1 MNFYNFHVRI
11 QTAVEKAINEQLAL
25 VHDDELV
32 DMCNFINNRISLNND
47 YDKTT
52 EYLKSEKVKRGLK

>member
-11 QTAVEKAINEQLAL
+11 QTAIEKAINEQLSR

-32 DMCNFINNRISLNND
+32 DMCDFINNKISLNND